1 VLRET
6 DPQTTIWELLL
17 PEEAKRLPTE
27 LARVDAYLDDERFI
41 TPWRGLFSARLG
53 RPSVPVDTLLRLLY
67 LKHRYGLG
75 YESLCREVADSLSWR
90 RFCRIPLDR
99 PVPHPTTLV
108 KLVRRAGPE
117 VIEQV
122 NAALVAK
129 LAQGKLLRARKLR
142 VDTTVV
148 EADIDYPTDADLLEQ
163 AVRKLGG
170 LVRRIKGRGTASR
183 TRFRDRGRAAGR
195 RMKQLART
203 LRRRTGVAMAEVDRL
218 TGEVARL
225 ARQTVRE
232 VEVVARNARRT
243 LARRPGDGRLG
254 RLVGELDETIIH
266 TGRLLAQTDQRL
278 AGNRVIADRLVSLA
292 DPDARP
298 IRKGKPRHP
307 TQFGYT
313 LLLAEDERGFIADH
327 QLQQGNPPDA
337 PQLVPAVQRVVA
349 VTGRAPGTVVGDR
362 GFGTAAN
369 DQAVAAL
376 GVKRVGL
383 QRTGTPGTA
392 RLALER
398 TRAFPPAAQL
408 AGRHRGPHQ
417 PPQARLRA
425 APDAAT
431 PAGRCPHLGRAGHLR
446 LQPAAHDGC
455 RRLTR
460 APAAD
465 LPTSTGAATPT
476 RTSSGASSYP
486 GARLEEEAP
495 MRRHTRRQDTLDPGT
510 GVTTAGLD
518 EPPEEPGCFTTTLR
532 CSRGV
537 GSIPLHGPSGSASRG
552 SLGWRHGPG
561 PMWWRSG
568 SRWPV
573 WCSLVAQTPRSWTA
587 LLRRRIPSRVSKAP
601 PPGSPR
607 PGARGS
613 R

>member
-6 DPQTTIWELLL
+6 EPQATLWDALL
-17 PEEAKRLPTE
+17 PEEAKRLPAE
-27 LARVDAYLDDERFI
+27 LAKIDAYLDDDRFLA
-41 TPWRGLFSARLG
+41 PWRALFDRRLG

-90 RFCRIPLDR
+90 RFCRIGLDR

-117 VIEQV
+117 VIGQL
-122 NAALVAK
+122 NTALLDK
-129 LAQGKLLRARKLR
+129 LAADRVRGRKLR

-170 LVRRIKGRGTASR
+170 LVRRIKGRGAASR

-232 VEVVARNARRT
+232 VEVVACNARRT
-243 LARRPGDGRLG
+243 LARRPGDGRLA

-278 AGNRVIADRLVSLA
+278 AGNRVIPDRLVSLA

-298 IRKGKPRHP
+298 IRKGKPQHP

-327 QLQQGNPPDA
+327 QLQRGNPPDA
-337 PQLVPAVQRVVA
+337 PQLVPAVRRVIA
-349 VTGRAPGTVVGDR
+349 VTGRPPGTVVGDR

-369 DQAVAAL
+369 DQAVEAL

-383 QRTGTPGTA
+383 QRTGTPGKA

-398 TRAFPPAAQL
+398 TRPF
-408 AGRHRGPHQ
+408 R
-417 PPQARLRA
+417 RLRNWRVGVEA
-425 APDAAT
+425 
-431 PAGRCPHLGRAGHLR
+431 RISHLKRSFGLR
-446 LQPAAHDGC
+446 RTRL
-455 RRLTR
+455 RRL
-460 APAAD
+460 
-465 LPTSTGAATPT
+465 G
-476 RTSSGASSYP
+476 
-486 GARLEEEAP
+486 GAR
-495 MRRHTRRQDTLDPGT
+495 TW
-510 GVTTAGLD
+510 VGL
-518 EPPEEPGCFTTTLR
+518 GIFAYNLQRLTVIT
-532 CSRGV
+532 
-537 GSIPLHGPSGSASRG
+537 
-552 SLGWRHGPG
+552 
-561 PMWWRSG
+561 
-568 SRWPV
+568 
-573 WCSLVAQTPRSWTA
+573 Q
-587 LLRRRIPSRVSKAP
+587 
-601 PPGSPR
+601 
-607 PGARGS
+607 
-613 R
+613 

>member
-41 TPWRGLFSARLG
+41 APWRGLFSARLG

-67 LKHRYGLG
+67 LRHRYGLG

-117 VIEQV
+117 VIEQL

-170 LVRRIKGRGTASR
+170 LVRRIKGRGAASR

-218 TGEVARL
+218 TSEVARL

-313 LLLAEDERGFIADH
+313 LLLAEDERGFICDH

-337 PQLVPAVQRVVA
+337 PQLIPAVERVIA
-349 VTGRAPGTVVGDR
+349 VTGRPPGTVTADR

-369 DQAVAAL
+369 DQAVEAL

-383 QRTGTPGTA
+383 QRTGTPGKA

-398 TRAFPPAAQL
+398 TRRF
-408 AGRHRGPHQ
+408 R
-417 PPQARLRA
+417 RLRNWRVGIEA
-425 APDAAT
+425 
-431 PAGRCPHLGRAGHLR
+431 RISHLKRGFGLR
-446 LQPAAHDGC
+446 RTRL
-455 RRLTR
+455 RRL
-460 APAAD
+460 
-465 LPTSTGAATPT
+465 G
-476 RTSSGASSYP
+476 
-486 GARLEEEAP
+486 GAR
-495 MRRHTRRQDTLDPGT
+495 TW
-510 GVTTAGLD
+510 VGL
-518 EPPEEPGCFTTTLR
+518 GIFAYNLQRMTVV
-532 CSRGV
+532 V
-537 GSIPLHGPSGSASRG
+537 G
-552 SLGWRHGPG
+552 
-561 PMWWRSG
+561 
-568 SRWPV
+568 
-573 WCSLVAQTPRSWTA
+573 
-587 LLRRRIPSRVSKAP
+587 
-601 PPGSPR
+601 
-607 PGARGS
+607 
-613 R
+613 